1 VAEERAN
8 APQAGSIAPSEV
20 AHVSSL
26 ARLGLTPS
34 ELEKLAAQ
42 LEVIVAA
49 VGKLSLAD
57 TSSVEATAQVGGLRN
72 VTRADLVAP
81 GLSAE
86 EALANARVKAAGF
99 LRVPAIQ

>member
-1 VAEERAN
+1 VAEERAS
-8 APQAGSIAPSEV
+8 APGTGSIAPSAV
-20 AHVSSL
+20 AHVSGL
-26 ARLGLTPS
+26 ARLGLTPP

-57 TSSVEATAQVGGLRN
+57 TSSVEATAQVGGLHN
-72 VTRADLVAP
+72 VTRADVASP
-81 GLSAE
+81 GLTAE

>member
-1 VAEERAN
+1 MAQERAS
-8 APQAGSIAPSEV
+8 APLAGSIALSEV
-20 AHVSSL
+20 AHVSNL
-26 ARLGLTPS
+26 ARLGLTPP

-42 LEVIVAA
+42 LDVIVAA
-49 VGKLSLAD
+49 VGKLSSAD

-72 VTRADLVAP
+72 VTRADVVSP

-86 EALANARVKAAGF
+86 EALANATAKAAGF

>member
-1 VAEERAN
+1 MVA
-8 APQAGSIAPSEV
+8 Q
-20 AHVSSL
+20 VSSL
-26 ARLGLTPS
+26 ARLGLTPT

-49 VGKLSLAD
+49 VGKLSSAD

-72 VTRADLVAP
+72 VTRADVVAP
-81 GLSAE
+81 CLSAE
-86 EALANARVKAAGF
+86 EALANASVKTAGF

>member
-1 VAEERAN
+1 MAEERAS

-20 AHVSSL
+20 AHVSRL

-49 VGKLSLAD
+49 VGKLALAD
-57 TSSVEATAQVGGLRN
+57 TSSVEATAQVGSLRN
-72 VTRADLVAP
+72 VTRADEVAP
-81 GLSAE
+81 GLSAD
-86 EALANARVKAAGF
+86 EALANASVQVAGF

>member
-1 VAEERAN
+1 MAKERAS
-8 APQAGSIAPSEV
+8 APPAGSIAPAEV

-26 ARLGLTPS
+26 ARLGLTSP

-49 VGKLSLAD
+49 VGQLSSAD
-57 TSSVEATAQVGGLRN
+57 TSAVEATAQVGGLRN
-72 VTRADLVAP
+72 VTREDVVAP
-81 GLSAE
+81 GLSAD
-86 EALANARVKAAGF
+86 EALANASVKAAGF

>member
-1 VAEERAN
+1 MSEERASV
-8 APQAGSIAPSEV
+8 PPAGSIAPSEV

-49 VGKLSLAD
+49 VGKLASAD

-72 VTRADLVAP
+72 VTRADEVAP

-86 EALANARVKAAGF
+86 EALANASVQVAGF